1 MRCRVGTVRCWFIT
15 RGRWIAIVGIGIRIP
30 GVIRVPP
37 PRKSERREVKTD
49 KETVPEEEIISI
61 TKKSDTSIMKKS
73 AIAIKTVMK
82 GGEIPVSTKM
92 TKSMAAERMRRKSV
106 TSESSPTAMH

>member
-30 GVIRVPP
+30 VAIRVPP
-37 PRKSERREVKTD
+37 PRKSERREVKTN

-61 TKKSDTSIMKKS
+61 TKKSAISITKKSAISIMKKS
-73 AIAIKTVMK
+73 AIAIETVMK
-82 GGEIPVSTKM
+82 GGQIPVGTKVA
-92 TKSMAAERMRRKSV
+92 KSMAAERMR
-106 TSESSPTAMH
+106 